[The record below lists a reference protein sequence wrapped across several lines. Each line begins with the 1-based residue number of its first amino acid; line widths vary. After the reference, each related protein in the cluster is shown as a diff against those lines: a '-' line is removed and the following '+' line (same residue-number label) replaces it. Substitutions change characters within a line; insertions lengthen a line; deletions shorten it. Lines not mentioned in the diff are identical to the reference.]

1 MQFDLF
7 TFGASLFN
15 FLVLLVLLRIFLF
28 KRVVAAMDARESRL
42 TDTWDEAEQTK
53 AEADELRDEYAQR
66 MQDIEEQ
73 REEILDEA
81 RSQAD
86 RERKLLLEEAREEVQ
101 RKREEWMDSL
111 RDDQQKLVRSV
122 REEVTRAAIKS
133 ARSILQGLAGPGL
146 ETAMVDRLLEE
157 LSDDGDPAQM
167 LRGVEVEIATSGEL
181 DDEERSRIRTK
192 LTEVAEPAS
201 VDFTRA
207 DGLICGLRMRL
218 GDHEISWS
226 AADRVADVEAA
237 VTGLLETG

>member
-7 TFGASLFN
+7 TFVASLFN
-15 FLVLLVLLRIFLF
+15 FLVLLLLLRIFLF
-28 KRVVAAMDARESRL
+28 KRVVAAMDARETRL
-42 TDTWDEAEQTK
+42 TNTWDEAEQTK

-66 MQDIEEQ
+66 MQDIDQ
-73 REEILDEA
+73 KREEILDEA

-86 RERKLLLEEAREEVQ
+86 RERKSLLEEARQEVQ

-111 RDDQQKLVRSV
+111 RDDQQKLVRAV
-122 REEVTRAAIKS
+122 REEVTQTAITS
-133 ARSILQGLAGPGL
+133 ARSILQGLAGAGL
-146 ETAMVDRLLEE
+146 ETAMIDRLIEE
-157 LSDDGDPAQM
+157 LSDEGDPAEM
-167 LRGVEVEIATSGEL
+167 LRGAVVEIATSRDL
-181 DDEERSRIRTK
+181 DEDERSRIRTR
-192 LTEVAEPAS
+192 LEFAEPES
-201 VDFTRA
+201 VDFSRA